1 MLFFLKLNLRYAYLA
16 KGAVVSDL
24 ALLSGL
30 RFERLSMAVR
40 EIGHHFAEGQR
51 ANEDALE
58 DVEHLLV
65 READVLGQ
73 LPGQML

>member
-1 MLFFLKLNLRYAYLA
+1 M
-16 KGAVVSDL
+16 SDF

-40 EIGHHFAEGQR
+40 EISYHFAEGQR

-58 DVEHLLV
+58 DVEHLLI

-73 LPGQML
+73 LPGQVLQGNQGFVVL